1 MMLTLLPDLN
11 IAALKYAHI
20 LKKDGG
26 PLASA
31 TYRVI
36 SQGTESGRDLFEGLA
51 TLDPACGF
59 LGQGPFYEQ
68 VHGSGLAHTKAE
80 AIHNAISEAIEL
92 WALDSGLRDSAVCKE
107 LMLDPNSGLDGFTAF
122 PGLGLQG
129 AKKRALFSAAT
140 AWAIATWWEGWN
152 PHLPIA
158 LDPISGIQIKSPIPA
173 VATVLLWR
181 EQGGI
186 MTYGAASS
194 YNQASAVELAKLEL
208 KRNELVVRYFAPE
221 PPAKLRLRDRRM
233 RHFSAGPGLAAF
245 REKVQRTGKSTAAP
259 RLLVDTSFKGAWTQY
274 AHVWRC
280 VFDSALI
287 HGKDK
292 EDFFSL

>member
-36 SQGTESGRDLFEGLA
+36 SQGPESAGDLFEGLA

-59 LGQGPFYEQ
+59 LGHGPFYEQ
-68 VHGSGLAHTKAE
+68 VHGTRLAPTKAE
-80 AIHNAISEAIEL
+80 AIHGAISEAIEH
-92 WALDSGLRDSAVCKE
+92 WALDSGLRDATVSRE
-107 LMLDPNSGLDGFTAF
+107 LMLDPSSGLDGFTAF

-140 AWAIATWWEGWN
+140 AWALTTWWEGWH
-152 PHLPIA
+152 PHLPLK
-158 LDPISGIQIKSPIPA
+158 LDSISGIQIKSPVPA

-186 MTYGAASS
+186 TVYGAASS
-194 YNQASAVELAKLEL
+194 FNQASAVDLARLEL
-208 KRNELVVRYFAPE
+208 KRNELILRYFASE
-221 PPAKLRLRDRRM
+221 PTSRLKLRERRM

-245 REKVQRTGKSTAAP
+245 RERLQRTGKSTAAP
-259 RLLVDTSFKGAWTQY
+259 RLLVDTSFKGPWTQY